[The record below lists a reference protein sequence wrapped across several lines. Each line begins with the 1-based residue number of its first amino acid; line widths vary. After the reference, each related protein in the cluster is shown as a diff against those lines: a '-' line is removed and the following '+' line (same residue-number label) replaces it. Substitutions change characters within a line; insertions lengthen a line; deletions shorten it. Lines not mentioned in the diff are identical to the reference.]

1 VTDLDDLVVRLRE
14 RADSLAD
21 TVTASPDLA
30 GRARAGGRRRL
41 VRRRAGQAVAATCV
55 CAALI
60 LAAVTSSAWL
70 PHGSRPAPDTLATRV
85 YGQVGDSPTRGD
97 LASDTAY
104 TASALAAWAASHATS
119 ANADRGIFDDLRGR
133 GRVVWAG
140 TTPAG
145 PGAIVAQQA
154 FLHRH
159 SNLQLDREGLHTLV
173 GFIGVDAQ
181 GHPRVVA
188 DAYPAPGLPPALAW
202 WVNPRRTVLAVL
214 DVGEDLGLA
223 ASWNYRPD
231 GTRSMSFT
239 PLAFHDGAAIAD
251 FTPAKNRPAGSNKLP
266 LDTHSVQVAA
276 LPYRGI
282 SDVRAIANADPSL
295 DPACSCQRVDRR
307 LMWSTGTPG
316 QPGFPI
322 AGTDRLPSYD
332 SKPLDNA
339 FYPAL
344 DSRLHGPA
352 NVIDTSIWYAG
363 GALPDGRVLLL
374 GEEALEQEPS
384 HAYLVIVARDGSSAV
399 VHGGPINPSSA
410 LPIAVQLPNGQGW
423 LVAAK
428 GATLS
433 WRSSGGRWI
442 SAGPDAALLPA
453 RAVAVNV
460 RTYPADTRT
469 VQLTLR

>member
-1 VTDLDDLVVRLRE
+1 MTDLDDLVVRLRK

-21 TVTASPDLA
+21 AVTASPDLA

-70 PHGSRPAPDTLATRV
+70 PHGSRRAPDTLATRV
-85 YGQVGDSPTRGD
+85 YDQVGDSPTRGD

-104 TASALAAWAASHATS
+104 TASALAVWAASHATS

-140 TTPAG
+140 ATPAG

-251 FTPAKNRPAGSNKLP
+251 FTSAKNRPAGSNKSP
-266 LDTHSVQVAA
+266 LDTDSVQVAA
-276 LPYRGI
+276 LPYRGF
-282 SDVRAIANADPSL
+282 SDVRAIANADPSFAPEPGAARAPGRRI
-295 DPACSCQRVDRR
+295 PA
-307 LMWSTGTPG
+307 TPG
-316 QPGFPI
+316 RPG
-322 AGTDRLPSYD
+322 
-332 SKPLDNA
+332 
-339 FYPAL
+339 
-344 DSRLHGPA
+344 
-352 NVIDTSIWYAG
+352 
-363 GALPDGRVLLL
+363 
-374 GEEALEQEPS
+374 
-384 HAYLVIVARDGSSAV
+384 
-399 VHGGPINPSSA
+399 
-410 LPIAVQLPNGQGW
+410 
-423 LVAAK
+423 
-428 GATLS
+428 
-433 WRSSGGRWI
+433 
-442 SAGPDAALLPA
+442 
-453 RAVAVNV
+453 
-460 RTYPADTRT
+460 
-469 VQLTLR
+469 